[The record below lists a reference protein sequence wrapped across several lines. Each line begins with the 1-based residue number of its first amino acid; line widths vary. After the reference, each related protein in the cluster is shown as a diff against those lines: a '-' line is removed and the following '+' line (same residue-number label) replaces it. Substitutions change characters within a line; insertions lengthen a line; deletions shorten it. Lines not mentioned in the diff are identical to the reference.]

1 MFRLISVAMFVCVIV
16 CVCHCKRV
24 HKRLYSI
31 IKSIKC
37 CLFSYYK
44 YLSFSSLL
52 LCGFVILFCFV
63 LQSNIEADLIASASA
78 SASATAVTA
87 VTAAAT

>member
-1 MFRLISVAMFVCVIV
+1 MFVCVIV
-16 CVCHCKRV
+16 CACHCKRV

-37 CLFSYYK
+37 CCFSYYK
-44 YLSFSSLL
+44 YLSLSSLL

-78 SASATAVTA
+78 SATAVTA